1 MNIIQEEIQ
10 QISSLHDLIQW
21 LHKYAQS
28 CISRSRPDSPPL
40 SAQTKRVLDFLNM
53 NYMKPISLGDAAA
66 DAGISESH
74 LCRLLK
80 NETGETFVNI
90 LNKIRIQRAEHLIAT
105 GTYKVYEVAELVGF
119 SNYAYFYQVFRKL
132 AGVTPT
138 EYQKNRQKAKSFQND
153 YHKSFA

>member
-1 MNIIQEEIQ
+1 
-10 QISSLHDLIQW
+10 
-21 LHKYAQS
+21 
-28 CISRSRPDSPPL
+28 
-40 SAQTKRVLDFLNM
+40 M

-105 GTYKVYEVAELVGF
+105 GTYKVYEVAELVGSAIMHIF
-119 SNYAYFYQVFRKL
+119 IRYFESSQV
-132 AGVTPT
+132 
-138 EYQKNRQKAKSFQND
+138 
-153 YHKSFA
+153 

>member
-1 MNIIQEEIQ
+1 
-10 QISSLHDLIQW
+10 
-21 LHKYAQS
+21 
-28 CISRSRPDSPPL
+28 
-40 SAQTKRVLDFLNM
+40 M

-138 EYQKNRQKAKSFQND
+138 EYQKNRQKAK
-153 YHKSFA
+153 